1 MKTFGW
7 IACCA
12 VVLAFGVGGCGKK
25 EPASGGAGTTI
36 APAPGTTVDA
46 VIAQKTCPVM
56 GNPINK
62 DIYVDYN
69 GRRIY
74 FCCNMC
80 PPVFNKD
87 PEKYIKI
94 VDEQLKAAKEKAT
107 EKVPEKMPETR

>member
-1 MKTFGW
+1 
-7 IACCA
+7 
-12 VVLAFGVGGCGKK
+12 
-25 EPASGGAGTTI
+25 
-36 APAPGTTVDA
+36 
-46 VIAQKTCPVM
+46 M

-74 FCCNMC
+74 FCCNLC

-94 VDEQLKAAKEKAT
+94 VDAELKAQKTAT
-107 EKVPEKMPETR
+107 PETK